1 MKDEQRDLA
10 MQEQPALM
18 VQMAHKTWL
27 LLLYDNRIPRLQCSL
42 LTFGDGRFREYGSN
56 RV

>member
-1 MKDEQRDLA
+1 MKEEQRDLA
-10 MQEQPALM
+10 MQERPAPM

-27 LLLYDNRIPRLQCSL
+27 LLLYDNRIPRLECSL
-42 LTFGDGRFREYGSN
+42 LTFGDGRLREYGSN